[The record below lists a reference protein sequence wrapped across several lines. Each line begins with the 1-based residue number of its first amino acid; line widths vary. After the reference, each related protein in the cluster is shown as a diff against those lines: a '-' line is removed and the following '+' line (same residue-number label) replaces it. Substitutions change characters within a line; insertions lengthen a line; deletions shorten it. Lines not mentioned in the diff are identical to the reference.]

1 MSKEINKDIRN
12 RLDEKDNVDEAVKGF
27 IEEALELE
35 FEAIEEHKT
44 RLKNDYINLIEKY
57 VGD

>member
-12 RLDEKDNVDEAVKGF
+12 KLDEKDNIDDKVKGF

-35 FEAIEEHKT
+35 FEAIEDHKT

-57 VGD
+57 VED